1 MEMDQKQFLNCLEGL
16 SSQIHEVWV
25 NENKDWAPEDQKVHY
40 SKLPEFEKEKDRE
53 VARAVMDTITEFK
66 SLNKLKDI
74 EIESSFERLY
84 ENNPENIKRVSHNQ
98 NQTKTKE
105 DNLKLAM

>member
-1 MEMDQKQFLNCLEGL
+1 
-16 SSQIHEVWV
+16 
-25 NENKDWAPEDQKVHY
+25 
-40 SKLPEFEKEKDRE
+40 
-53 VARAVMDTITEFK
+53 MDTITEFK

-84 ENNPENIKRVSHNQ
+84 ENNPENIKRVSRNQ

-105 DNLKLAM
+105 DKLELVM